1 MIQTEKMSPARKPVA
16 PAPTAGQSFLAKFEE
31 FERGRV
37 RQSPDWLY
45 PIRKA
50 GIAHFAELGFPT
62 VQNEEWRYTNI
73 APIAKLPFHPILER
87 PASLPALKE
96 IETLFIPG
104 LKCSRMVFVDG
115 HYAPEL
121 SAIADGIKACGLSE
135 AWKTEARLLERH
147 LGRYVHCEEN
157 AFVALNTA
165 FFTDGAFIHIPANSQ
180 IEDPVHL
187 LFVSRSSEPGS
198 SSHPRN
204 LVIAERGSRCRI
216 IEHYAS
222 LPALSESKGSR
233 SNGSD
238 APTLTNAVTEIVVGE
253 DASVE
258 HCKWQAE
265 SLSAF
270 HIATLQVQQE
280 GKSRVIQHSI
290 STGAK
295 IARIDIHL
303 VLGGEG
309 IESILNG
316 LYLGGGDQLVDHHT
330 VVDHAA
336 PRCASHE
343 FYNGILDGKS
353 KGVFNGKIFVRKDAQ
368 KTDAKQT
375 SRNLLLSDEA
385 TIDTKPQ
392 LEIFADDVKCTHG
405 ATVGQLNEEEIFYL
419 RSRGIGAEN
428 ARRML
433 IHAFA
438 SDVINRITLAPIREE
453 LEKLMSERLD
463 REGV

>member
-1 MIQTEKMSPARKPVA
+1 MIGAVNMDSTQKPRTA
-16 PAPTAGQSFLAKFEE
+16 PKASGQLYLSKFEE
-31 FERGRV
+31 FERGFA
-37 RQSPDWLY
+37 QDPAWLY

-62 VQNEEWRYTNI
+62 PQNEEWRYTNI
-73 APIAKLPFHPILER
+73 AAIAKLPFHPVLER
-87 PASLPALKE
+87 PANAPSLKQ
-96 IETLFIPG
+96 IEKFLIPG
-104 LKCSRMVFVDG
+104 LKCLRLVFVDG
-115 HYAPEL
+115 HFSPEL
-121 SAIADGIKACGLSE
+121 SSKLDGIQAGSLAETIRTDSRRVEK
-135 AWKTEARLLERH
+135 H
-147 LGRYVHCEEN
+147 IGRYARCEEN

-165 FFTDGAFIHIPANSQ
+165 FFTDGAFIDISAGQDVATP
-180 IEDPVHL
+180 IHL
-187 LFVSRSSEPGS
+187 LFVTAASQAGATI
-198 SSHPRN
+198 HPRN
-204 LVIAERGSRCRI
+204 LILAGRGSRCRI
-216 IEHYAS
+216 IESYVS
-222 LPALSESKGSR
+222 LQ
-233 SNGSD
+233 D
-238 APTLTNAVTEIVVGE
+238 AQTLTNAVTEIVADE
-253 DASVE
+253 DASIE

-270 HIATLQVQQE
+270 HIATIQIQQE
-280 GKSRVIQHSI
+280 GKSRVAQHSI

-295 IARIDIHL
+295 IARNDIRFL
-303 VLGGEG
+303 LGGEG

-316 LYLGGGDQLVDHHT
+316 LYLGVGDQLVDHHT
-330 VVDHAA
+330 VVDHAK
-336 PRCASHE
+336 PHCGSHE

-419 RSRGIGAEN
+419 RSRGIGEAN

-433 IHAFA
+433 VHAFA
-438 SDVINRITLAPIREE
+438 SDVVNRITLEPVRQE
-453 LEKLMSERLD
+453 LEKLISARLD
-463 REGV
+463 HKGE

>member
-1 MIQTEKMSPARKPVA
+1 MIETVKMDPIRKTRAEVRS
-16 PAPTAGQSFLAKFEE
+16 TGQPYLAKFEE
-31 FERGRV
+31 FERGLAKT
-37 RQSPDWLY
+37 PAWLY

-62 VQNEEWRYTNI
+62 TLSEEWRYTNI
-73 APIAKLPFHPILER
+73 APVAKLPFHPVLER
-87 PASLPALKE
+87 PTKLPSLKQ
-96 IETLFIPG
+96 IEKFLIPG

-115 HYAPEL
+115 HFAPEL
-121 SAIADGIKACGLSE
+121 STRVDGIKARSLAE
-135 AWKTEARLLERH
+135 TLLTDSRQVEKH
-147 LGRYVHCEEN
+147 LGRYAHCEEN

-165 FFTDGAFIHIPANSQ
+165 FFTDGAFIDIPAGHDVAAP
-180 IEDPVHL
+180 IHL
-187 LFVSRSSEPGS
+187 LFITAASETGS
-198 SSHPRN
+198 TAHPRN
-204 LVIAERGSRCRI
+204 LVIAGRGSRCRI
-216 IEHYAS
+216 IESYVS
-222 LPALSESKGSR
+222 LPALSLP
-233 SNGSD
+233 NGYE
-238 APTLTNAVTEIVVGE
+238 AQTLTNAVTEIVAGE
-253 DASVE
+253 DTSVE

-270 HIATLQVQQE
+270 HIATIQIQQA

-295 IARIDIHL
+295 IARNDIRFL
-303 VLGGEG
+303 LSGEG

-316 LYLGGGDQLVDHHT
+316 LYLGVGDQLVDHHT
-330 VVDHAA
+330 VVDHAK
-336 PRCASHE
+336 PHCGSHE

-375 SRNLLLSDEA
+375 SRNLLLSEEA

-419 RSRGIGAEN
+419 RSRGIGEIN

-438 SDVINRITLAPIREE
+438 SDVVNRITLEPVRQE
-453 LEKLMSERLD
+453 LEKLISARLD
-463 REGV
+463 QKGE

>member
-1 MIQTEKMSPARKPVA
+1 MIGLEKMNPIKTFKPAATSEA
-16 PAPTAGQSFLAKFEE
+16 PCRPYLAKFEE
-31 FERGRV
+31 FERGPV
-37 RQSPDWLY
+37 AAKPAWFY
-45 PIRKA
+45 PVRKA

-73 APIAKLPFHPILER
+73 APIAKLPFHPILQR
-87 PASLPALKE
+87 PAGLPALKQ
-96 IETLFIPG
+96 IETFFIPG

-121 SAIADGIKACGLSE
+121 SHVLGGIRAVSLAE
-135 AWKTEARLLERH
+135 ALHTEARLLERH
-147 LGRYVHCEEN
+147 LGQYARYEEN

-165 FFTDGAFIHIPANSQ
+165 FFVDGAFIHIPVGMDV
-180 IEDPVHL
+180 EEPVHL
-187 LFVSRSSEPGS
+187 LFLSRSSEPGS
-198 SSHPRN
+198 TSHTRN
-204 LVIAERGSRCRI
+204 LIIAERGSRCRI
-216 IEHYAS
+216 IEHYAG
-222 LPALSESKGSR
+222 LA
-233 SNGSD
+233 D
-238 APTLTNAVTEIVVGE
+238 APTLTNAVTEIVVG
-253 DASVE
+253 DGASVE

-270 HIATLQVQQE
+270 HVATLQIQQE
-280 GKSRVIQHSI
+280 GKSRVTQHSI
-290 STGAK
+290 SVGAK
-295 IARIDIHL
+295 IARNDIHL

-316 LYLGGGDQLVDHHT
+316 LYLGVGDQLVDHHT
-330 VVDHAA
+330 VVDHAK

-353 KGVFNGKIFVRKDAQ
+353 KGVFNGKIFVREDAQ

-375 SRNLLLSDEA
+375 SRNLLLSGEA

-419 RSRGIGAEN
+419 RSRGISAEN

-438 SDVINRITLAPIREE
+438 SDVINRIGIEPVREE

-463 REGV
+463 HEA